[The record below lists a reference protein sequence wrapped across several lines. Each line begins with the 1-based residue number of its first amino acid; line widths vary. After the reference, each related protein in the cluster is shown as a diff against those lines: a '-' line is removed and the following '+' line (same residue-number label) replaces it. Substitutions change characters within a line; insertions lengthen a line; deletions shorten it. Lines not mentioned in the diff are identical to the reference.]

1 MSEASR
7 SILISSDTASGRHA
21 DEVLLAAAVR
31 LLEQRAGARIVA
43 ISPRPQLTERAHPS
57 VRSIAADGLDET
69 LDGAAQLVV
78 VGQFR
83 APASLERAA
92 QHVVRA
98 KLSGIPV
105 ALVSVHV
112 DASLAAQLDI
122 LGQSDSLSA
131 ADHATARRL
140 RTASGRKVET
150 TAPLELIL
158 GLQEAAPRDVIQVC
172 TDVLDRMSARERAAL
187 HAAIAAVTGATGAA
201 LEILGL
207 QPDPGRE
214 SIRQVPTAV
223 DWVRAVASARVH
235 VGLSGATSLHVALLH
250 GAVPVAWR
258 PSDGA
263 DARLHERVGLHD
275 LELGS
280 GAEMDAWRV
289 ALARAYA
296 ADRIEVRSRCLPLR
310 SVAWRALAGVSEAVR
325 SQPFAPAQLSAQ
337 GRATFAAALA
347 AKVRPALERGD
358 AVASERLLDAWRPH
372 VETEPRWAEA
382 RARTWSLLG
391 CDGEARRT
399 LEQAIAA
406 APDDAG
412 CQAALA
418 MVAWRLGDTAAAR
431 RAWQRVCVLDPGS
444 SLAAQQLAC
453 LEVLEGSRV
462 DAAPPQDA
470 PRPAVLATLDALH
483 DAPTPRESAP

>member
-31 LLEQRAGARIVA
+31 LLEQRAGSELVA

-57 VRSIAADGLDET
+57 VRSIGRDGLDER

-78 VGQFR
+78 IGQFR
-83 APASLERAA
+83 SPASLERAA

-98 KLSGIPV
+98 KLSGVPV

-112 DASLAAQLDI
+112 DASLAVQLDI
-122 LGQSDSLSA
+122 LAQSDSLSA

-140 RTASGRKVET
+140 RSACGRKVET

-158 GLQEAAPRDVIQVC
+158 GLSEAPPRDVIQVC
-172 TDVLDRMSARERAAL
+172 ADVLDRMSAPEHDAL
-187 HAAIAAVTGATGAA
+187 HAAIAEVAGATGAA
-201 LEILGL
+201 VEILGA
-207 QPDPGRE
+207 QPEPGRE
-214 SIRQVPTAV
+214 SVRHVPTAA

-263 DARLHERVGLHD
+263 DARLHERIGMHD
-275 LELGS
+275 LEFGS
-280 GAEMDAWRV
+280 GAATDAWRV

-296 ADRIEVRSRCLPLR
+296 GDRIEVRSRCLPLR
-310 SVAWRALAGVSEAVR
+310 SVAWRALASVSEAVR
-325 SQPFAPAQLSAQ
+325 SQPFAAAQLSLQ

-347 AKVRPALERGD
+347 AKARPALERGD
-358 AVASERLLDAWRPH
+358 AMAAERLLDAWRPH
-372 VETEPRWAEA
+372 VEVEPRWAEA

-399 LEQAIAA
+399 LEHAIAA

-418 MVAWRLGDTAAAR
+418 MVAWRLGDTTAAR

-453 LEVLEGSRV
+453 LAVLEAGRV

-470 PRPAVLATLDALH
+470 ARPQVLATLDALH
-483 DAPTPRESAP
+483 DAPAQPETP

>member
-223 DWVRAVASARVH
+223 DWVR
-235 VGLSGATSLHVALLH
+235 
-250 GAVPVAWR
+250 PVAWR